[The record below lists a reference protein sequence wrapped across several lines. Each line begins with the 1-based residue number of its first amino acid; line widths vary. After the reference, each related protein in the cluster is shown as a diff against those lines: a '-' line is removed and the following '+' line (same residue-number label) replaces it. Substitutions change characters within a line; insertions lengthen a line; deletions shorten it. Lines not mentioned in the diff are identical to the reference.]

1 MLADGLDGLVLA
13 YDAGH
18 PEQEGELEELFKAF
32 AQPYN
37 LFNTQILVAGLS
49 TGQAGAKEKLKSKL
63 SALPHV
69 FLELPGQGSSRS
81 QYTMAADTA
90 ASHLGRLMDKIRRM
104 RRENEQQQQGF

>member
-37 LFNTQILVAGLS
+37 LFNTQILVAG
-49 TGQAGAKEKLKSKL
+49 QAGAKEKLKSKL

-81 QYTMAADTA
+81 QYTTA
-90 ASHLGRLMDKIRRM
+90 ASHLGRLMDKILRM